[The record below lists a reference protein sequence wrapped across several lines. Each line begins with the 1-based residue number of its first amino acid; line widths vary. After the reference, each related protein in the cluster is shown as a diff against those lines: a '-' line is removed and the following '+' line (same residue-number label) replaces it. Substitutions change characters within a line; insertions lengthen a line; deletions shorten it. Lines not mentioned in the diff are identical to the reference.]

1 MLLCCGLP
9 IHSQIN
15 YGRPQWINNVPEA
28 NSKNHFYYRV
38 TLGEGQSLDRA
49 YANAF
54 AKAIIEAK
62 WRLGVRVKVSDD
74 VNALEQEITKSIN
87 VDEQTMLIPINK
99 VCEYWEEYYS
109 PKKIY
114 RMYVLWQIADDGR
127 FDPIFE
133 EFTKCQ

>member
-1 MLLCCGLP
+1 MD
-9 IHSQIN
+9 
-15 YGRPQWINNVPEA
+15 
-28 NSKNHFYYRV
+28 K
-38 TLGEGQSLDRA
+38 A

-54 AKAIIEAK
+54 AKAVIEAK